1 MPWTVDD
8 VDSHKKG
15 LDDKGKRQW
24 VAVANSALKRCLD
37 DGGDE
42 KECAASAIRQA
53 NGVAGNEEMQIHHYH
68 LTANNYTIRTETHQ
82 GRKHLVVPVV
92 MMVEGVHNGS
102 HGPLLHLSEELG
114 KFPASWNGI
123 PISVQHP
130 SEDGVDVS
138 ANDPNIVD
146 GQVIGRVYRTRMD
159 KGKLKAEAW
168 LDEDKMQRVAPD
180 ALAYIRQG
188 KPLDVSVG
196 VFTDDELIVGDYG
209 GKEYAGIARN
219 HRPDHLALLP
229 GGVGACSWADGCGI
243 RTNFNPDQQ
252 NEESMQTNTL
262 RYSGTESTAWTG
274 PALADF
280 KVEGQWGDLSASER
294 AMVASHFLIGSAD
307 AETFGDLKLPVV
319 NPGTGKLNERALR
332 AVISGRGAQV
342 GGVSAEQ
349 KAAARRRAYRLLNEE
364 FEADLK
370 VPDNLEESNREEA
383 IMAHE
388 EKRHDPCCPEKV
400 ELLIQS
406 EQTRFDEADRDW
418 LLDMTED
425 QIAKL
430 MPLEDEERAQEEVP
444 AMNQEQALQVLQEQL
459 SDPKKFLS
467 LLPQETREQM
477 EFGLKLYKAE
487 RSKFIDRIT
496 ANTDVFTAEE
506 LGAKSMDELD
516 KLSRA
521 VKPRTDFTPMGGGAL
536 TVHEVEALLPPG
548 VE

>member
-1 MPWTVDD
+1 
-8 VDSHKKG
+8 
-15 LDDKGKRQW
+15 
-24 VAVANSALKRCLD
+24 
-37 DGGDE
+37 
-42 KECAASAIRQA
+42 
-53 NGVAGNEEMQIHHYH
+53 
-68 LTANNYTIRTETHQ
+68 
-82 GRKHLVVPVV
+82 
-92 MMVEGVHNGS
+92 
-102 HGPLLHLSEELG
+102 
-114 KFPASWNGI
+114 
-123 PISVQHP
+123 
-130 SEDGVDVS
+130 
-138 ANDPNIVD
+138 
-146 GQVIGRVYRTRMD
+146 
-159 KGKLKAEAW
+159 
-168 LDEDKMQRVAPD
+168 
-180 ALAYIRQG
+180 
-188 KPLDVSVG
+188 
-196 VFTDDELIVGDYG
+196 
-209 GKEYAGIARN
+209 
-219 HRPDHLALLP
+219 
-229 GGVGACSWADGCGI
+229 
-243 RTNFNPDQQ
+243 
-252 NEESMQTNTL
+252 MQTNAL
-262 RYSGTESTAWTG
+262 KYSGTESTAWTG

-280 KVEGQWGDLSASER
+280 KVKGQWGDLSASER

-370 VPDNLEESNREEA
+370 MPDSLEKNPTEEA
-383 IMAHE
+383 IMAQD
-388 EKRHDPCCPEKV
+388 EKRHDPCCPEQV

-406 EQTRFDEADRDW
+406 ERTRFGEADRDW

-425 QIAKL
+425 QISKL
-430 MPLEDEERAQEEVP
+430 MPLEDEERATDDETP

-487 RSKFIDRIT
+487 RSKLIDRIT

-506 LGAKSMDELD
+506 LTAKSMDELD

-521 VKPRTDFTPMGGGAL
+521 VKPRTDFTPMGGGAPA
-536 TVHEVEALLPPG
+536 VHEAEALLPPG